1 MASNKEASSKDS
13 SSKEDTGSSAMGI
26 TVGTHIAGT
35 PDMVGQILQ
44 GITVAKLTLSHLLR
58 HLYTI

>member
-13 SSKEDTGSSAMGI
+13 SSKEETGSSAMGI

-35 PDMVGQILQ
+35 PDMVGRMQQ
-44 GITVAKLTLSHLLR
+44 DYPVELTLSHLLK
-58 HLYTI
+58 HLKHI